1 MELWNNG
8 TLEQFSFYVLSQD
21 MKKLIIFLL
30 FGMLFYACTKPDS
43 DRHIV
48 PPNDDTTSF
57 SIPLTEDIV
66 MYEVNLRALTATGD
80 IAGVMGRLNEIKT
93 LGINVI
99 WLMPIHPIGEIN
111 SVNSPYSVKNYKA
124 VNPEFGTTSD
134 LLTLVKKAHQL
145 DMAVIIDWVAN
156 HTAWDNP
163 WIANTDWYT
172 QDGQGNIISPPGTNW
187 ADVAD
192 LNYSNQVMRLSMI
205 DAMEYWVSSV
215 DIDGFRCDAADMVPV
230 DFWIQAI
237 DSVNK
242 ITKKDLIWLAEG
254 GSNNLFSAGFQMNYS
269 WTFYSKLKD
278 VFNSNQSASTLVT
291 VHNQEYSGLPA
302 GKQKLRFTTNHD
314 ESAWDATPMTLFG
327 GEKGAL
333 AASVAAIYL
342 GGVPM
347 IYGSQEVGVPGTIPF
362 FSNSTIDWSAHPEML
377 QAYKDMLN
385 FYDSSAALKKGDL
398 TSFASADVLAFTRK
412 YEQEEVFVIDNLRNA
427 NVSYDIPAGLENSV
441 WLDAFDGREM
451 MLGSTIELEPYRYF
465 VLKK

>member
-1 MELWNNG
+1 
-8 TLEQFSFYVLSQD
+8 
-21 MKKLIIFLL
+21 MKKIIILL
-30 FGMLFYACTKPDS
+30 FFSTFFFSCYKPDT
-43 DRHIV
+43 DRHLD
-48 PPNDDTTSF
+48 PPVVDSTAF

-66 MYEVNLRALTATGD
+66 MYEVNLRALSASGD
-80 IAGVMGRLNEIKT
+80 IAGVMGRLDEIKA
-93 LGINVI
+93 LGVNVI

-134 LLTLVKKAHQL
+134 LVTLVYKAHQL

-192 LNYSNQVMRLSMI
+192 LNYSSQAMRLSMI
-205 DAMEYWVSSV
+205 DAMEYWVKSV
-215 DIDGFRCDAADMVPV
+215 AVDGFRCDAADMVPV

-237 DSVNK
+237 DSVNG

-278 VFNSNQSASTLVT
+278 VFGSNHAATTLVT

-314 ESAWDATPMTLFG
+314 ESAWDATPMTVFG

-333 AASVAAIYL
+333 AASVAATYL

-347 IYGSQEVGVPGTIPF
+347 IYGSQEVGVTENVPF
-362 FSNSTIDWSAHPEML
+362 FSNTTIDWLAHPEML
-377 QAYKDMLN
+377 QAYKEILN
-385 FYDSSAALKKGDL
+385 FYDSSEALRKGDM
-398 TSFASADVLAFTRK
+398 TSYSTADVLAFTRISG
-412 YEQEEVFVIDNLRNA
+412 QDTVFVIDNLRNTTISFD
-427 NVSYDIPAGLENSV
+427 VPAELENTT
-441 WLDAFDGREM
+441 WLDAFDGREI
-451 MLGSTIELEPYRYF
+451 MLGANKELGAYEYF
-465 VLKK
+465 VLTK